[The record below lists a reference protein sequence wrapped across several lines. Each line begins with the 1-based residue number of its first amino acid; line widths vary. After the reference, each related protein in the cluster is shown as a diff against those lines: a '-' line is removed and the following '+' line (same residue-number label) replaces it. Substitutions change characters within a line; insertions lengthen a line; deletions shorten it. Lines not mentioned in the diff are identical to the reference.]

1 MNWKDIKEKILIFGE
16 EDYVFADMFVAIVNE
31 LNTKE
36 KKNVHDDTLNMLYEL
51 LRDRLVDVFILRKE
65 KKEIIDIIKYNIN
78 DEKDIIQL
86 LKTIKDEWKLFN
98 YDLPQPNQL
107 FWVTTT
113 DKGIGLIDN
122 EE

>member
-36 KKNVHDDTLNMLYEL
+36 KKNVHDDTLTMLYEL

-65 KKEIIDIIKYNIN
+65 KK
-78 DEKDIIQL
+78 
-86 LKTIKDEWKLFN
+86 KL
-98 YDLPQPNQL
+98 
-107 FWVTTT
+107 
-113 DKGIGLIDN
+113 
-122 EE
+122 

>member
-86 LKTIKDEWKLFN
+86 LNTINEEWKLFN